1 MMYQGSEAV
10 RLDYLGEATPRRE
23 QRTSFEVVEGAGL
36 DHLERRGVSPQ
47 FIANLKLAAAVC
59 VALVVLCV
67 ARIGVYSM
75 AVGTLASNES
85 MRSELKQTVALED
98 DLRIQ
103 RSVLSSTQRIDRIAT
118 QSYGMVAANG
128 AEKLSV
134 SDFADTASDFADTAS
149 EGTGTA
155 DEATDAQATDAAP
168 DATQAQK
175 SSDEVASEVG
185 QATQTQGDG
194 STAGANA
201 ADVDSLS

>member
-10 RLDYLGEATPRRE
+10 RLDYLGEATPQRAA
-23 QRTSFEVVEGAGL
+23 RTSFEVVEGSGL
-36 DHLERRGVSPQ
+36 DHLERRGVSSQ
-47 FIANLKLAAAVC
+47 FVANLKLAAIICA
-59 VALVVLCV
+59 ALVVLCV

-75 AVGTLASNES
+75 AVGTLASNET
-85 MRSELKQTVALED
+85 MRTELKQTRALED

-103 RSVLSSTQRIDRIAT
+103 RSVLSSSQRIDRIAT
-118 QSYGMVAANG
+118 QSYGMVLAGG

-134 SDFADTASDFADTAS
+134 ADASVADDATAAD
-149 EGTGTA
+149 
-155 DEATDAQATDAAP
+155 DATDAQATDEAT

-175 SSDEVASEVG
+175 SSDEMASEVD

-201 ADVDSLS
+201 ADVDSLA

>member
-59 VALVVLCV
+59 IALVVLCV

-103 RSVLSSTQRIDRIAT
+103 RSVLSSTHRIDRIAT

-134 SDFADTASDFADTAS
+134 SDSADSAS
-149 EGTGTA
+149 EGTA

>member
-23 QRTSFEVVEGAGL
+23 QRASFEVVEGAGL

-134 SDFADTASDFADTAS
+134 SDSADTAS

-175 SSDEVASEVG
+175 SSDEVASEVS

>member
-59 VALVVLCV
+59 VALVVLCI

-75 AVGTLASNES
+75 AAGTLASNES
-85 MRSELKQTVALED
+85 MRSELKQTVSLED

-134 SDFADTASDFADTAS
+134 SDPADTASEGTGTAD

>member
-134 SDFADTASDFADTAS
+134 SDTAS
-149 EGTGTA
+149 EGTGTADEATGIA

-175 SSDEVASEVG
+175 SSDEVASEVS

>member
-10 RLDYLGEATPRRE
+10 RLDYLGEATPQRAA
-23 QRTSFEVVEGAGL
+23 RTSFEVVEGSGL
-36 DHLERRGVSPQ
+36 DHLERRGVSSQ
-47 FIANLKLAAAVC
+47 FVANLKLAAIICA
-59 VALVVLCV
+59 ALVVLCV

-75 AVGTLASNES
+75 AVGTLASNET
-85 MRSELKQTVALED
+85 MRTELKQTRALED

-103 RSVLSSTQRIDRIAT
+103 RSVLSSSQRIDRIAT
-118 QSYGMVAANG
+118 QSYGMVLAGG

-134 SDFADTASDFADTAS
+134 ADASVADDATAADDA
-149 EGTGTA
+149 A
-155 DEATDAQATDAAP
+155 DAQATDKAT

-175 SSDEVASEVG
+175 SSDEMASEVD

-201 ADVDSLS
+201 ADVDSLA

>member
-134 SDFADTASDFADTAS
+134 SDSADTVS
-149 EGTGTA
+149 EGTA

-175 SSDEVASEVG
+175 SSDEVASEVS

>member
-134 SDFADTASDFADTAS
+134 SDSEGTAS

-155 DEATDAQATDAAP
+155 DEATDAAP

-175 SSDEVASEVG
+175 SSDEVASEVS

-194 STAGANA
+194 STAGSNA

>member
-10 RLDYLGEATPRRE
+10 RLDYLGEATPQRAA
-23 QRTSFEVVEGAGL
+23 RTSFEVVEGSGL
-36 DHLERRGVSPQ
+36 DHLERRGVSSQ
-47 FIANLKLAAAVC
+47 FVANLKLAAIICA
-59 VALVVLCV
+59 ALVVLCV

-75 AVGTLASNES
+75 AVGTLASNET
-85 MRSELKQTVALED
+85 MRTELKQTRALED

-103 RSVLSSTQRIDRIAT
+103 RSVLSSSQRIDRIAT
-118 QSYGMVAANG
+118 QSYGMVLAGG

-134 SDFADTASDFADTAS
+134 ADASVSDDATAADD
-149 EGTGTA
+149 
-155 DEATDAQATDAAP
+155 ATDAQATDKAT

-175 SSDEVASEVG
+175 SSDEMASEVD

-201 ADVDSLS
+201 ADVDSLA

>member
-10 RLDYLGEATPRRE
+10 RLDYLGEATPQRAA
-23 QRTSFEVVEGAGL
+23 RTSFEVVEGSGL
-36 DHLERRGVSPQ
+36 DHLERRGVSSQ
-47 FIANLKLAAAVC
+47 FVANLKLAAIICA
-59 VALVVLCV
+59 ALVVLCV

-75 AVGTLASNES
+75 AVGTLASNET
-85 MRSELKQTVALED
+85 MRTELKQTRALED

-103 RSVLSSTQRIDRIAT
+103 RSVLSSSQRIDRIAT
-118 QSYGMVAANG
+118 QSYGMVLAGG

-134 SDFADTASDFADTAS
+134 ADASVADDATAAD
-149 EGTGTA
+149 
-155 DEATDAQATDAAP
+155 DATDAQATDKAT

-175 SSDEVASEVG
+175 SSDEMASEVD

-201 ADVDSLS
+201 ADVDSLA

>member
-36 DHLERRGVSPQ
+36 DHLERRGVSSQ
-47 FIANLKLAAAVC
+47 FLANLKLAAVVC
-59 VALVVLCV
+59 LALVALCVV
-67 ARIGVYSM
+67 RIGVLSM
-75 AVGTLASNES
+75 AAGTLASNES
-85 MRSELKQTVALED
+85 MRSELKQTRALED

-103 RSVLSSTQRIDRIAT
+103 RSVLSSSQRIDRIAT
-118 QSYGMVAANG
+118 QSYGMVAASTS
-128 AEKLSV
+128 EQLSV
-134 SDFADTASDFADTAS
+134 SDASGESADA
-149 EGTGTA
+149 
-155 DEATDAQATDAAP
+155 EATDAQAADAQAADAQQDS

-175 SSDEVASEVG
+175 SAEEVASELG

-201 ADVDSLS
+201 ADVDSLA

>member
-10 RLDYLGEATPRRE
+10 RLDYLGEATPQRAA
-23 QRTSFEVVEGAGL
+23 RTSFEVVEGSGL
-36 DHLERRGVSPQ
+36 DHLERRGVSSQ
-47 FIANLKLAAAVC
+47 FVANLKLAAIICA
-59 VALVVLCV
+59 ALVVLCV

-75 AVGTLASNES
+75 AVGTLASNET
-85 MRSELKQTVALED
+85 MRTELKQTRALED

-103 RSVLSSTQRIDRIAT
+103 RSVLSSSQRIDRIAT
-118 QSYGMVAANG
+118 QSYGMVLAGG

-134 SDFADTASDFADTAS
+134 ADASAADDASSD
-149 EGTGTA
+149 
-155 DEATDAQATDAAP
+155 ATDAQATDEAT

-175 SSDEVASEVG
+175 SSDEMASEVD

-201 ADVDSLS
+201 ADVDSLA

>member
-134 SDFADTASDFADTAS
+134 SDSADSAS
-149 EGTGTA
+149 EGTA
-155 DEATDAQATDAAP
+155 DEATDAQAADAAP

>member
-134 SDFADTASDFADTAS
+134 SDSADTAS
-149 EGTGTA
+149 EGAGTA
-155 DEATDAQATDAAP
+155 DEATDAQAT

-175 SSDEVASEVG
+175 SSDEVASEVS

-194 STAGANA
+194 STAGSNA

>member
-10 RLDYLGEATPRRE
+10 RLDYLGEATPQRAA
-23 QRTSFEVVEGAGL
+23 RTSFEVVEGSGL
-36 DHLERRGVSPQ
+36 DHLERRGVSSQ
-47 FIANLKLAAAVC
+47 FVANLKLAAIICA
-59 VALVVLCV
+59 ALVVLCV

-75 AVGTLASNES
+75 AVGTLASNET
-85 MRSELKQTVALED
+85 MRTELKQTRALED

-103 RSVLSSTQRIDRIAT
+103 RSVLSSSQRIDRIAT
-118 QSYGMVAANG
+118 QSYGMVLAGG

-134 SDFADTASDFADTAS
+134 ADASVADDATAADDAI
-149 EGTGTA
+149 
-155 DEATDAQATDAAP
+155 DAQATDKAT

-175 SSDEVASEVG
+175 SSDEMASEVD

-201 ADVDSLS
+201 ADVDSLA

>member
-134 SDFADTASDFADTAS
+134 SDSADTAS
-149 EGTGTA
+149 EGTA
-155 DEATDAQATDAAP
+155 DEATDAQAADAAP

>member
-10 RLDYLGEATPRRE
+10 RLDYLGEATPQRAA
-23 QRTSFEVVEGAGL
+23 RTSFEVVEGSGL

-47 FIANLKLAAAVC
+47 FVANLKLAAIICA
-59 VALVVLCV
+59 ALVVLCV

-75 AVGTLASNES
+75 AVGTLASNET
-85 MRSELKQTVALED
+85 MRTELKQTRALED

-103 RSVLSSTQRIDRIAT
+103 RSVLSSSQRIDRIAT
-118 QSYGMVAANG
+118 QSYGMVLAGG

-134 SDFADTASDFADTAS
+134 ADASAADDASSD
-149 EGTGTA
+149 
-155 DEATDAQATDAAP
+155 ATDAQATDEAT

-175 SSDEVASEVG
+175 SSDEMASEVD

-201 ADVDSLS
+201 ADVDSLA

>member
-103 RSVLSSTQRIDRIAT
+103 RSVLSSTHRIDRIAT

-134 SDFADTASDFADTAS
+134 SDSADSAS
-149 EGTGTA
+149 EGTA

>member
-1 MMYQGSEAV
+1 M
-10 RLDYLGEATPRRE
+10 
-23 QRTSFEVVEGAGL
+23 
-36 DHLERRGVSPQ
+36 
-47 FIANLKLAAAVC
+47 C

-134 SDFADTASDFADTAS
+134 SDSADTAS
-149 EGTGTA
+149 EGTA

-194 STAGANA
+194 SMAGANA

>member
-134 SDFADTASDFADTAS
+134 SDSADTAS
-149 EGTGTA
+149 EGTA

>member
-10 RLDYLGEATPRRE
+10 RLDYLGEATPQRAA
-23 QRTSFEVVEGAGL
+23 RTSFEVVEGSGL
-36 DHLERRGVSPQ
+36 DHLERRGVSSQ
-47 FIANLKLAAAVC
+47 FVANLKLAAIICA
-59 VALVVLCV
+59 ALVVLCV

-75 AVGTLASNES
+75 AVGTLASNET
-85 MRSELKQTVALED
+85 MRTELKQTRALED

-103 RSVLSSTQRIDRIAT
+103 RSVLSSSQRIDRIAT
-118 QSYGMVAANG
+118 QSYGMVLAGG

-134 SDFADTASDFADTAS
+134 ADASAADDASSDAA
-149 EGTGTA
+149 
-155 DEATDAQATDAAP
+155 DAQATDEAT

-175 SSDEVASEVG
+175 SSDEMASEVD

-201 ADVDSLS
+201 ADVDSLA

>member
-128 AEKLSV
+128 VEKLSV
-134 SDFADTASDFADTAS
+134 SDSADTAS
-149 EGTGTA
+149 EGTGAT

>member
-134 SDFADTASDFADTAS
+134 SDSADTAS

-155 DEATDAQATDAAP
+155 DEATDAAP

-194 STAGANA
+194 STAGSNA

>member
-134 SDFADTASDFADTAS
+134 SDSADTAS
-149 EGTGTA
+149 EPTGTA
-155 DEATDAQATDAAP
+155 DEATDAAP

>member
-10 RLDYLGEATPRRE
+10 RLDYLGEATPQRAA
-23 QRTSFEVVEGAGL
+23 RTSFEVVEGSGL
-36 DHLERRGVSPQ
+36 DHLERRGVSSQ
-47 FIANLKLAAAVC
+47 FVANLKLAAIICA
-59 VALVVLCV
+59 ALVVLCV

-75 AVGTLASNES
+75 AVGTLASNET
-85 MRSELKQTVALED
+85 MRTELKQTRALED

-103 RSVLSSTQRIDRIAT
+103 RSVLSSSQRIDRIAT
-118 QSYGMVAANG
+118 QSYGMVLAGG

-134 SDFADTASDFADTAS
+134 ADASVAADATAADDAT
-149 EGTGTA
+149 
-155 DEATDAQATDAAP
+155 DATDAQATDKAT

-175 SSDEVASEVG
+175 SSDEMASEVD

-201 ADVDSLS
+201 ADVDSLA

>member
-36 DHLERRGVSPQ
+36 DHLERRGVSTQ

-134 SDFADTASDFADTAS
+134 SDSEGTAS

-155 DEATDAQATDAAP
+155 DEAPDAAP

-175 SSDEVASEVG
+175 SSDEVASEVS

-194 STAGANA
+194 STAGSNA